1 MNKFIKKD
9 GTLSARAERLLII
22 AMTGVCADRR
32 YTKKGV
38 ILRLKLKDYGGH
50 GRFTH
55 VNDCDHRFFKEM
67 MDAAG
72 IDFAEG
78 NEAPRGG
85 KIGDFIEV
93 KALDILSLIRNP
105 SRLDH
110 E

>member
-22 AMTGVCADRR
+22 AMTGECADRR
-32 YTKKGV
+32 YTKRGV
-38 ILRLKLKDYGGH
+38 ILRLKLKEYGGH

-55 VNDCDHRFFKEM
+55 VNGGDHRFFTEM

-78 NEAPRGG
+78 NDAPRGG